1 MPAQMP
7 PGPERMERRRQR
19 QRSKNWTLFGVL
31 LGIVVLIYIVA
42 IVRMSG
48 G

>member
-1 MPAQMP
+1 MPVETP
-7 PGPERMERRRQR
+7 PDLQRR
-19 QRSKNWTLFGVL
+19 RSKNWTVFGVL
-31 LGIVVLIYIVA
+31 LGIVVLIYVIA

>member
-7 PGPERMERRRQR
+7 PDLQRRR

-31 LGIVVLIYIVA
+31 LGIVVLIYVVA

>member
-1 MPAQMP
+1 MPAHMP
-7 PGPERMERRRQR
+7 PDLRRQR

-31 LGIVVLIYIVA
+31 LGIVVLIYVVA